1 MDDEAILAGLDG
13 EPDAFAVFYR
23 RHVAALLE
31 HFASGTHDRGLAADL
46 CAEAFATALDDAHR
60 FDPARGL
67 AVDWLDGIARRLLNE
82 AGRRGAVEDRARRRL
97 GLAALEPGD
106 GFVEAL
112 EEELVEA
119 ARFRAWRRRSRLAL
133 PLVGLRALAVI
144 AALTLA
150 AVVGVLA
157 LGRGGSDRT
166 ASDRSAT
173 QQASFVVQPAPML
186 STAACRGP
194 DVRGESAAQAAA
206 AIGVTNGVPR
216 TGVRVV
222 SPLGVSDG
230 ANCVRGEGPGACLV
244 VEDRSSYRCFGLAN
258 VRAGRALART
268 SEGLIVGVAPDDV
281 DRVTLTARGRTAGA
295 VVVDNVY
302 AARLGVPSGTPVRV
316 ALDRLWDD
324 ACQREVAPGLLARV
338 ATLRREPD
346 DRVPVPQAVRRALDG
361 GSQYRFDGGL
371 LRGARRWGSDHGV
384 EFWTVP
390 VVTRG
395 SEWCAPANGI
405 CVVAVPPDPPA
416 DAECMPRRRRNLE
429 FWRVAPLLPGNAAI
443 FGVVADDV
451 IGARVTAGT
460 RTAQVDARENLIGDV
475 LPFPYQDGVRVD
487 LIRRTAP

>member
-23 RHVAALLE
+23 RHVAVLLE
-31 HFASGTHDRGLAADL
+31 HVASRTHDRGLAADL
-46 CAEAFATALDDAHR
+46 CAEAFATALEEADR

-67 AVDWLDGIARRLLNE
+67 AVDWLYGIARRLLNE
-82 AGRRGAVEDRARRRL
+82 AGRRGAVEGRARRRL

-106 GFVEAL
+106 GFVGAL

-144 AALTLA
+144 AALALVA
-150 AVVGVLA
+150 AVGALA
-157 LGRGGSDRT
+157 VGRGGSDPR
-166 ASDRSAT
+166 APDGSAR
-173 QQASFVVQPAPML
+173 QRASFVVPLAPML
-186 STAACRGP
+186 STAACHGL

-206 AIGVTNGVPR
+206 AIGVADGVLR
-216 TGVRVV
+216 AGVRVV
-222 SPLGVSDG
+222 SPLGVSDDAG
-230 ANCVRGEGPGACLV
+230 CVAGEGPGACLV
-244 VEDRSSYRCFGLAN
+244 VEDRSSYRCFGLAD

-268 SEGLIVGVAPDDV
+268 AEGLIVGVVPDDV
-281 DRVTLTARGRTAGA
+281 DRVTLTARGRTARA

-302 AARLGVPSGTPVRV
+302 EARLGVPSGTRVRV
-316 ALDRLWDD
+316 ALDLLWDD
-324 ACQREVAPGLLARV
+324 VCRRGVAPGLLARV

-361 GSQYRFDGGL
+361 GSEDRFDGVL
-371 LRGARRWGSDHGV
+371 LRGARRWGSDGGV
-384 EFWTVP
+384 EFWAVP
-390 VVTRG
+390 VVARG
-395 SEWCAPANGI
+395 SGWCAPANGV
-405 CVVAVPPDPPA
+405 CVVAVAPDRSA
-416 DAECMPRRRRNLE
+416 DAACMPRRRQNPE

-451 IGARVTAGT
+451 IGARVTVGT
-460 RTAQVDARENLIGDV
+460 LTAQVDARGSLIGGV